1 MKDAAKEFGIFQFL
15 RSLSVRYQ
23 LGFLVTGLGA
33 IATTILD
40 AVGLALV
47 APVIALIAG
56 STEDLAN
63 SQVVDWTRTAM
74 DWVNLEFRL
83 RWLVL
88 LVLGLTLMRSV
99 LLLVQSWVSASFA
112 VRYESELRVNGYS
125 GIMNSGWPFY
135 LRQRSGNL
143 INMLIDESSRSG
155 GAYGVL
161 NNGIISLLN
170 LFTYLTFALLISWQL
185 TLATAA
191 ATAGLIVVYGVLSR
205 IARILGQRLSEISS
219 EMVSEINEGLSGAKI
234 FKSEA
239 LERVTIR
246 RFRDV
251 VYRRANVQKLAAL
264 NIGLF
269 AASSELIFIGLL
281 LGGLVLGTRVFDL
294 PSTTVLVFSL
304 LFFRIYQRA
313 RAVQSTIIAVSGSL
327 PAVAVVRGVTA
338 EAQNSV
344 EPQDGLEFEGLKSG
358 IEFRDVIFDYGT
370 GEPVLNGL
378 SMTIPVGTTVAL
390 VGPSGMGKTTII
402 DMTIGLLRPTS
413 GQVLVD
419 NAPLETYSIGSWR
432 TNLAYVSQE
441 TILFHDSV
449 FRNIAW
455 GREHVTEEDVY
466 EAARMADAD
475 GFIRR
480 LADGYDTV
488 IGDRGM
494 RLSGG
499 QRQRLAL
506 ARAFLRKPE
515 LLILDEATS
524 ELDSRAE
531 GRIQNTFEKL
541 QGQATIMM
549 AAHRLSTI
557 RNADQICV
565 IGEGTIV
572 ESGTMDDLLAKRG
585 AFFRLYQGLEDSD
598 MEVD

>member
-1 MKDAAKEFGIFQFL
+1 MKDTASEFGVYQFL
-15 RSLSVRYQ
+15 RSLPFRYH
-23 LGFLVTGLGA
+23 LGFLMTGLGA
-33 IATTILD
+33 IVTTVLD

-56 STEDLAN
+56 STEDLTT
-63 SQVVDWTRTAM
+63 SQVVDWTRTAL

-88 LVLGLTLMRSV
+88 LVLGLTMVRSV
-99 LLLVQSWVSASFA
+99 LLLAQSWISALFA
-112 VRYESELRVNGYS
+112 VRYEAELRVNGYS
-125 GIMNSGWPFY
+125 AIMNSSWPYY

-143 INMLIDESSRSG
+143 MNMLIEESSRSG

-170 LFTYLTFALLISWQL
+170 LFTYLAFALLISWEL

-219 EMVSEINEGLSGAKI
+219 DMVSEINEGLSGAKI

-239 LERVTIR
+239 LERMTIS

-251 VYRRANVQKLAAL
+251 VYRRADVQKLTVL
-264 NIGLF
+264 NTGLF
-269 AASSELIFIGLL
+269 AASSELIFVGLL

-294 PSTTVLVFSL
+294 PSTTVFVFSL

-313 RAVQSTIIAVSGSL
+313 RAFQSTILAASGSL
-327 PAVAVVRGVTA
+327 PAVAVVRSVTT
-338 EAQNSV
+338 EGQNSV
-344 EPQDGLEFEGLKSG
+344 EPQDGLVFEGLKSG
-358 IEFRDVIFDYGT
+358 IEFRDVVFNYGT

-378 SMTIPVGTTVAL
+378 SMMIPTGTTVAL

-402 DMTIGLLRPTS
+402 DLTIGLLRPTS
-413 GQVLVD
+413 GQVLVND
-419 NAPLETYSIGSWR
+419 VPLETYSIGSWR

-455 GREHVTEEDVY
+455 GRENVTDEDVY
-466 EAARMADAD
+466 EAAQLADAD

-499 QRQRLAL
+499 QRQRIAL
-506 ARAFLRKPE
+506 ARAILRKPG

-524 ELDSRAE
+524 ELDSRTEA
-531 GRIQNTFEKL
+531 RIQSTFEKL

-572 ESGTMDDLLAKRG
+572 ESGTMEDLLAKRG
-585 AFFRLYQGLEDSD
+585 AFYRLYQGLEDSD
-598 MEVD
+598 TEFD

>member
-15 RSLSVRYQ
+15 RSLSFRYL
-23 LGFLVTGLGA
+23 LGFLITGLGA
-33 IATTILD
+33 IATTVLD

-63 SQVVDWTRTAM
+63 SQVVDWTRTAL

-88 LVLGLTLMRSV
+88 LVLGLTLVRSV

-112 VRYESELRVNGYS
+112 VRYESELRINGYS
-125 GIMNSGWPFY
+125 GIMNSSWPFY

-170 LFTYLTFALLISWQL
+170 LFTYLAFALLISWQL

-264 NIGLF
+264 NTGLF

-281 LGGLVLGTRVFDL
+281 LGGLVLGTRVFEL

-344 EPQDGLEFEGLKSG
+344 EPQDGLVFEGLKSG

-378 SMTIPVGTTVAL
+378 SMTIPAGTTVAL

-402 DMTIGLLRPTS
+402 DLTIGLLRPTS

-419 NAPLETYSIGSWR
+419 NAPLETYSIESWR

-506 ARAFLRKPE
+506 ARAFSRKPE

-565 IGEGTIV
+565 IGGGTIV

-585 AFFRLYQGLEDSD
+585 AFYRLYQGLEDSD